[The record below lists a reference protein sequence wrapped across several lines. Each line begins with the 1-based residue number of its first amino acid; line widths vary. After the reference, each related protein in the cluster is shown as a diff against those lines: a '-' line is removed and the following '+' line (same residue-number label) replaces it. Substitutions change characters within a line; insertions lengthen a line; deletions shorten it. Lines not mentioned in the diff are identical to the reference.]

1 MSRLE
6 HGKKVCQRSPAVH
19 EESLHRA
26 ILEAINGF
34 CAIDEDVRQELKA
47 GIQEV
52 VIPDGQIIS
61 QLEQLRTER
70 SNEISLLL
78 ELSHVETDYTKYD
91 GEFKQL
97 SNEIDTLSEQIRTE
111 REKLTDHSVT
121 TDAVRE
127 LLTELDQTEF
137 RLTEYDDSLTRRFI
151 ERIDVIDKH
160 TINITF
166 IGGCEVKQIIE

>member
-1 MSRLE
+1 MYMPSPEPRL
-6 HGKKVCQRSPAVH
+6 H

-26 ILEAINGF
+26 IPEAINAFVKIG
-34 CAIDEDVRQELKA
+34 DDVRQELKA
-47 GIQEV
+47 GIQDV

-70 SNEISLLL
+70 SDEISRLP
-78 ELSHVETDYTKYD
+78 ELSLAETDYTKYD

-97 SNEIDTLSEQIRTE
+97 SDEIDAINEQIRTE

-121 TDAVRE
+121 TDAVQNI
-127 LLTELDQTEF
+127 LDEIDRTEF
-137 RLTEYDDSLTRRFI
+137 RLTEYDDSLTRRFV

-160 TINITF
+160 TIRITF
-166 IGGCEVKQIIE
+166 NGGLRTEKVLE